1 MIYISSMP
9 HHEHKIKTL
18 APDAKGINKIL
29 KLDTN
34 PPISF
39 QIDSY
44 TCTYK
49 WLRTYLGLGQN
60 VKFINRK
67 KEVMANEQSAI
78 GPKVKVV
85 NAVTINE
92 Y

>member
-1 MIYISSMP
+1 MP
-9 HHEHKIKTL
+9 HHEHKLKPL
-18 APDAKGINKIL
+18 SEDAKGIHKML
-29 KLDTN
+29 KLDDQE
-34 PPISF
+34 PVPF
-39 QIDSY
+39 KIDSY

-60 VKFINRK
+60 VKFVNRK
-67 KEVMANEQSAI
+67 KEIMANESSAI

-85 NAVTINE
+85 NAITYNT